1 MASNVICPLL
11 HLDNMILTI
20 IIALC
25 IWFVVPILLE
35 SHIKGKKNK
44 KALAI
49 FCRIVGAV
57 ILVWTIINAVI
68 SLF

>member
-1 MASNVICPLL
+1 
-11 HLDNMILTI
+11 MILTI